1 MNKPPADWNIS
12 TDKFVF
18 MEQGIYDK
26 ISVIKLEL
34 EKRPTLFEFELPKE
48 VADHVAQY
56 QEDDSNVGNSDINR
70 HVDFL
75 DGYIL
80 IAKGNHL
87 SFADISDKGFSA
99 VYDESV
105 SEHKHYEKESIV
117 HVSADET
124 KF

>member
-1 MNKPPADWNIS
+1 MA
-12 TDKFVF
+12 
-18 MEQGIYDK
+18 E
-26 ISVIKLEL
+26 
-34 EKRPTLFEFELPKE
+34 
-48 VADHVAQY
+48 Y
-56 QEDDSNVGNSDINR
+56 QEDVINIGNSDINR

-75 DGYIL
+75 DGYLL

-99 VYDESV
+99 VYDEST
-105 SEHKHYEKESIV
+105 SEHHHYEKESIV